1 MFFLLRK
8 SLFIGIV
15 FYFSIIIYFLKRKA
29 LTLKYTILW
38 IVSGIMMLILVIFP
52 NLIKSISL
60 ILGIINPV
68 NTVFLIVIFFL
79 LVILMSITSIVS
91 IQNEKS
97 KRLIQ
102 QFALLE
108 KRVREIEDKLNGEN
122 RG

>member
-91 IQNEKS
+91 IQNEKV
-97 KRLIQ
+97 K
-102 QFALLE
+102 
-108 KRVREIEDKLNGEN
+108 G
-122 RG
+122 